1 MAIEVNPLLGVDL
14 KIEAYGTVTNPEP
27 EPDDEPGDDEGEDD

>member
-1 MAIEVNPLLGVDL
+1 MNEPLEEAVDDFIINL

-27 EPDDEPGDDEGEDD
+27 DDEEGEAA